1 MLCVTDP
8 EYTYT
13 IQDQNKKIAFA
24 LLEKAKEIC
33 AGRGVRSRFSVLYW
47 LAWNSIVSQPSK
59 ILKP

>member
-33 AGRGVRSRFSVLYW
+33 AGRGVRSRFSVLY
-47 LAWNSIVSQPSK
+47 
-59 ILKP
+59 